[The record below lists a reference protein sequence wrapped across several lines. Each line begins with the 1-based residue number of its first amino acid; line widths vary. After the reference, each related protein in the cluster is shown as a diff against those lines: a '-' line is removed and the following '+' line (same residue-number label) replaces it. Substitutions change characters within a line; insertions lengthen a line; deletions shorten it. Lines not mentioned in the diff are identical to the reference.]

1 MNDNIQ
7 EAIIALKEADAVLVG
22 ASNGL
27 SISEGYN
34 IFADNDMFRSQF
46 GDFREK
52 YGIRS
57 VLDGIFARN
66 MSREDYEAFASR
78 LVKLWYDDYVPSQVM
93 TDLRTAVASKPYFI
107 LTTNGDEHLEKA
119 GFDKGKLWEIEGT
132 FRDLIPGNPPEDKQA
147 SLNTFLQEYQD
158 KKIVIL
164 ELGIGSRNR
173 IIKLPL
179 MQFAYRFPNATYIT
193 LNLPHEIYIPEEIAA
208 KSIALPGDIGMTL
221 GKISEHPQSSNA
233 S

>member
-1 MNDNIQ
+1 MNDNI
-7 EAIIALKEADAVLVG
+7 EKAINALNEADAVLIG

-27 SISEGYN
+27 SISEGFN

-57 VLDGIFARN
+57 VLDGIFTRN
-66 MSREDYEAFASR
+66 MSREDYVAFASR
-78 LVKLWYDDYVPSQVM
+78 LVNLWYDDYQPTQVM
-93 TDLRTAVASKPYFI
+93 MNLNAVVSSKPYFV
-107 LTTNGDEHLEKA
+107 LTTNADEHLEKA
-119 GFDKGKLWEIEGT
+119 GFDKEKVWEIEGT

-147 SLNTFLQEYQD
+147 ALNAFLQKYND
-158 KKIVIL
+158 KRIVIL

-179 MQFAYRFPNATYIT
+179 MQLAHRFPKATYIT
-193 LNLPHEIYIPEEIAA
+193 LNLTHEIYVPDEIAG
-208 KSIALPGDIGMTL
+208 KSIAIPGDIGMTL
-221 GKISEHPQSSNA
+221 SKISEYITR
-233 S
+233 